1 MDSMATVTN
10 SFSETRMKKLDRRP
24 LLLVLLLFLA
34 LQLPPMLHVS
44 IAQYDESIFL
54 DIAGNIHTTGLP
66 LRSLGPEGQLELD
79 QTPLYLYLLS
89 GLTLAFGENLFL
101 LRMVTLVAAA
111 GCILLVYVIAGRIRG
126 WPAGLAAA
134 LLLAVNPFFNLY
146 SFFLRMEV
154 FTNLALLLAIFW
166 LAEDHARPTSRRAA
180 AAGVAMATAVLLKV
194 IAVTFWLAA
203 LPWAAWRL
211 WREAGRWRKLAWLAL
226 PTLIG
231 VGLWVL
237 AAWLDPAR
245 AASAGR
251 WGAALGLGGNAV
263 DVRLNVQLGNWI
275 KLIGRTVLGWET
287 AALLAVALVA
297 YVAARR
303 KQHPLA
309 HLLALYIGLTVGLS
323 LVVQLKE
330 ARHLFG
336 VIPAV
341 ALLIGIAI
349 PWQSLLMGLRR
360 RPAVAGVAGVAALA
374 LLWSLSPLRLP
385 AVAEMRQ
392 GEMWWSPIVRDRYF
406 HNDARLASLR
416 EAGLYLAAAS
426 PDDAFLLV
434 ARQGP
439 IVGYYAGRHYTF
451 LYTGAFD
458 RNMALLREGEFLVMD
473 PPVDFWAQTPEE
485 TEMLLRYVADH
496 YTAVRVFAGG
506 DNTVTLYR
514 RNPAA
519 SP

>member
-1 MDSMATVTN
+1 
-10 SFSETRMKKLDRRP
+10 MKKLDWRP
-24 LLLVLLLFLA
+24 LGLVLLLFLA

-89 GLTLAFGENLFL
+89 GLTLVFGENLFL
-101 LRMVTLVAAA
+101 LRLVTLAAAA
-111 GCILLVYVIAGRIRG
+111 GCILLVYVIAGRARG
-126 WPAGLAAA
+126 WPAGLVAA
-134 LLLAVNPFFNLY
+134 LLLALNPFFNLY

-180 AAGVAMATAVLLKV
+180 AAGMAMSIAVLLKI
-194 IAVTFWLAA
+194 IAITFWLAA
-203 LPWAAWRL
+203 LPWAAWQL
-211 WREAGRWRKLAWLAL
+211 WRETGRWRKLAWLAL
-226 PTLIG
+226 PTLMG
-231 VGLWVL
+231 LGLWVL

-251 WGAALGLGGNAV
+251 WGAALGVGGNAV
-263 DVRLNVQLGNWI
+263 DVRLNVQLTNWI
-275 KLIGRTVLGWET
+275 ALIGRTVLGWET
-287 AALLAVALVA
+287 VALLAVALVA
-297 YVAARR
+297 YVAAWR
-303 KQHPLA
+303 KQQPLA
-309 HLLALYIGLTVGLS
+309 HLLVLYIGLTVGLS

-341 ALLIGIAI
+341 TLLIGIAI
-349 PWQSLLMGLRR
+349 PWSSLLERLHQRPMVGTAAGL
-360 RPAVAGVAGVAALA
+360 AALA
-374 LLWSLSPLRLP
+374 LLWGLSPLRLP

-392 GEMWWSPIVRDRYF
+392 GEMWWSSIVRDRYF

-416 EAGLYLAAAS
+416 DAGVYLAAES
-426 PDDAFLLV
+426 PEDAFLLI

-439 IVGYYAGRHYTF
+439 IVGYYAGRYYTF
-451 LYTGAFD
+451 LYTGTFD

-485 TEMLLRYVADH
+485 TEALLRYVADH
-496 YTAVRVFAGG
+496 YTAVRVFDGG
-506 DNTVTLYR
+506 DNAVTLYQ
-514 RNPAA
+514 RNPAT
-519 SP
+519 PP